1 MIIMPHQQCARRA
14 PGSAPCF
21 NRTCTEQTQGHP
33 LFQPPST
40 LQPLVQPQSS
50 EPSSRLPSASGANQH
65 RFVSLAPCCQST
77 MSCQIRQNYSAEVE
91 ASVNSLVNMYLR
103 ASNTYLSLGF
113 YFDCSDVA
121 LEGLGRFFR
130 ELAQKKLEGAQ
141 ELLVLQKQRSG
152 SSLFQDVQ
160 KPSHDKW
167 GKALDA
173 METAVVLE
181 KNLNEALLDL
191 HDLASTHADAHVCD
205 FLESHFLGEEVKT
218 IKKMGDHLTNLRRLS
233 CPQAGLGEYLFER
246 LTLQRDCQPLEPSG
260 L

>member
-33 LFQPPST
+33 LFQPPT
-40 LQPLVQPQSS
+40 ALQPLVRPQPSVQPQPS

-65 RFVSLAPCCQST
+65 RFLAPCCQSST
-77 MSCQIRQNYSAEVE
+77 SCQVRQNYSTEVE
-91 ASVNSLVNMYLR
+91 ASVNCLVNMHLR

-121 LEGLGRFFR
+121 LEGLGHFFH

-141 ELLVLQKQRSG
+141 ELLMLQKQRSG

-191 HDLASTHADAHVCD
+191 HALGSTRADAHLCD
-205 FLESHFLGEEVKT
+205 FLESHFLGEQVKV

-246 LTLQRDCQPLEPSG
+246 LTLKY
-260 L
+260 